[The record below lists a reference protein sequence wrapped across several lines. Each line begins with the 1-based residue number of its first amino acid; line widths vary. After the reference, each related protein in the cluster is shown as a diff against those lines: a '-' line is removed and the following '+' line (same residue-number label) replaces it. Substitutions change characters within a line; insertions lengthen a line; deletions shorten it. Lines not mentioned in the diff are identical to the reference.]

1 MRRRIQRFRFRINNT
16 FSRISNEIDYLKNEK
31 KDGDKIAPLWEQFS
45 TPGAITLK
53 GILFILIVTAVLCA
67 LILPLL
73 SN

>member
-1 MRRRIQRFRFRINNT
+1 MRRRIQRYRFRIHNT

-31 KDGDKIAPLWEQFS
+31 KDGDKIAPFWEQFS

-53 GILFILIVTAVLCA
+53 GILFILFVTVVLCA

-73 SN
+73 LS

>member
-1 MRRRIQRFRFRINNT
+1 MPCKRRFNFSLKRT
-16 FSRISNEIDYLKNEK
+16 FGRISEEVGYLKNEK

-53 GILFILIVTAVLCA
+53 GILFILFVTVVLCA

-73 SN
+73 LS